1 MGEIPERDP
10 IPTSPSQRFALGPSL
25 SALKGG
31 EGIVAFGFQF
41 LADQFEDPG
50 EIAHHVTVPEADDA
64 VSMPSDITGADCVSL
79 FLQCVLPAIELD
91 RELEAGAREI
101 DDVAADRMLPAK
113 TVLAGELAQTPPKL
127 LLNLCRIPAQ
137 LPSNTCP
144 PS

>member
-1 MGEIPERDP
+1 LLNP
-10 IPTSPSQRFALGPSL
+10 F
-25 SALKGG
+25 KH
-31 EGIVAFGFQF
+31 
-41 LADQFEDPG
+41 PG
-50 EIAHHVTVPEADDA
+50 EITHHVAVPEADDT
-64 VSMPSDITGADCVSL
+64 ITVPGDVACAGGVC
-79 FLQCVLPAIELD
+79 FTLQCVLTAIELD

-137 LPSNTCP
+137 LPSNVRA

>member
-1 MGEIPERDP
+1 M
-10 IPTSPSQRFALGPSL
+10 PTSPSRGFAAGPSL

-31 EGIVAFGFQF
+31 EGIVASNLQF
-41 LADQFEDPG
+41 LSDPFKHPG
-50 EIAHHVTVPEADDA
+50 EIAHHITVPEADDA
-64 VSMPSDITGADCVSL
+64 VPMPGDIACAGCVCL
-79 FLQCVLPAIELD
+79 CLQCVLTAIELD

-127 LLNLCRIPAQ
+127 LLNLCRVPAE
-137 LPSNTCP
+137 LPGNVRP

>member
-1 MGEIPERDP
+1 VGIPERRL
-10 IPTSPSQRFALGPSL
+10 IPTSPSRGFAAGPSL
-25 SALKGG
+25 SPLKGG
-31 EGIVAFGFQF
+31 EGIVAFNLQF
-41 LADQFEDPG
+41 LLDPFKHAG
-50 EIAHHVTVPEADDA
+50 EIAHDVSVPEADDA
-64 VSMPSDITGADCVSL
+64 IPMPGNIACAGCVCL
-79 FLQCVLPAIELD
+79 CMQCVLTAIEFD

-137 LPSNTCP
+137 LPSNVRA